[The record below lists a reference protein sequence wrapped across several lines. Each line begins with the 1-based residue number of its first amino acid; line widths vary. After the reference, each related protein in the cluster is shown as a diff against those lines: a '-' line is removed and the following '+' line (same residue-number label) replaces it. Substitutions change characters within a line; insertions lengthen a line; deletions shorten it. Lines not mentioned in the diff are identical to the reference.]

1 MQLSNSGGG
10 RWTQNSRCGHSK
22 SMIYII
28 WLFDLRVMKVKWKWC
43 WLTIT
48 TTRWKNLGG
57 GRDTEQKV
65 GDKIV
70 GQSDSGV
77 IGRHHQSSFSSATT
91 FFKQRQEH
99 MGEGG
104 IEAGEKHTVVSSR
117 FSHRCNTIQYNTIHE
132 YSTIHQ
138 DKSWQTGYRLIQH

>member
-1 MQLSNSGGG
+1 MMLIDN
-10 RWTQNSRCGHSK
+10 HYYK
-22 SMIYII
+22 
-28 WLFDLRVMKVKWKWC
+28 MKKPW
-43 WLTIT
+43 
-48 TTRWKNLGG
+48 G

-65 GDKIV
+65 GGKIV

-91 FFKQRQEH
+91 FFKQRKEH

-117 FSHRCNTIQYNTIHE
+117 FSHRCNTSVPQVGVNE
-132 YSTIHQ
+132 
-138 DKSWQTGYRLIQH
+138 GR